1 MKAQFDYG
9 FKGMS
14 GKRDESIFYYH
25 PGCKVC
31 LVRALPKFEPNERTE
46 MLKNV
51 MANLKN
57 LNPSLGYKQDFK
69 DYLIRY
75 NDLKENRGNQ
85 AITWSNLFVKM
96 LYKMAKDNPEI
107 DLLTLSR
114 EQIETQNLPCKT
126 VKAAIEAGL
135 LPVVTG
141 YERLDA
147 GI

>member
-14 GKRDESIFYYH
+14 GKRGESIFYYH

-31 LVRALPKFEPNERTE
+31 LVRALPKFEPNVRTE
-46 MLKNV
+46 RLKNV

-57 LNPSLGYKQDFK
+57 LNLSIGYKQNFK
-69 DYLIRY
+69 VYLIYY
-75 NDLKENRGNQ
+75 NDLKENREHQ
-85 AITWSNLFVKM
+85 AITWSNLFMKI
-96 LYKMAKDNPEI
+96 LYKMAKDNPQI

-114 EQIETQNLPCKT
+114 EQIETQNLPCKS

-135 LPVVTG
+135 LPVVQG